1 MNRNR
6 LPAGDCARHGRRVG
20 DDRIHDERLEIGDA
34 FGEVLRACHRGG
46 EVSGVAFEL
55 IERSD
60 GYLGITDAARYFVA
74 PSDWAAT
81 SRFASGRAQGRI
93 LDIGAGAGR
102 VSLALQQAGLDVVA
116 LDISEGAIEVCKERG
131 VRSVFKGTIFD
142 LAATRSARFD
152 TFLMLGNNLG
162 LLGGPE
168 EAPLLLEALA
178 AMAAPGARVIGET
191 LNPYQTNDPRHLEYH
206 EENRRLGR
214 LGGQLRLRIRHLGT
228 ATPWWDYLFCTPE
241 ELETVIAPT
250 RWELVDAHAPSPD
263 PREDSVHRSWP
274 PGQWAATLQL
284 GP

>member
-1 MNRNR
+1 M
-6 LPAGDCARHGRRVG
+6 P
-20 DDRIHDERLEIGDA
+20 DDRIHQERLQIGDA
-34 FGEVLRACHRGG
+34 FGEILRACHRGG
-46 EVSGVAFEL
+46 EVAGVAFEL

-60 GYLGITDAARYFVA
+60 GYLGVMDAARYFAA
-74 PSDWAAT
+74 PKDWVEM
-81 SRFASGRAQGRI
+81 SRFALGRARGRI

-102 VSLALQQAGLDVVA
+102 ASLALQEEGLDVVA
-116 LDISEGAIEVCKERG
+116 LDISQGATEVCTDRG
-131 VRSVFKGTIFD
+131 VRSVFKGTVFD
-142 LAATRSARFD
+142 LAGTRPVPFD

-162 LLGGPE
+162 LLGGRE

-178 AMAAPGARVIGET
+178 AMAMPGARVIGET

-214 LGGQLRLRIRHLGT
+214 LGGQVRLRVRHLRI
-228 ATPWWDYLFCTPE
+228 ATPWWDYLLCTPD

-250 RWELVDAHAPSPD
+250 RWELVDAHGPSSD
-263 PREDSVHRSWP
+263 SRDDSVHRSWP